1 MTKHFTHTSTKPY
14 DRHIYKLQFPDGRH
28 IVFDDYEQLR
38 AYWMQNA
45 RNWTGVSVDIED
57 VSDTVIDTTV
67 KNKSKGFK

>member
-14 DRHIYKLQFPDGRH
+14 DRHTYKLMFPDGREV
-28 IVFDDYEQLR
+28 VFDDYEILR

-57 VSDTVIDTTV
+57 VSDAVIDATV
-67 KNKSKGFK
+67 ENKSKGFK